1 RRGCPSFS
9 PLPASRRRWTRSLPA
24 LMPRS
29 GTCGMTLSIPAARS
43 LFLAAQGLHQ
53 PPAHAAA
60 ADVLAA
66 IRRMN
71 GLQIDTISVVA
82 RSQYL
87 VLWSRLGSYEPR
99 WLDDLLPQGAVF
111 EYWSHAICFLPIEDF
126 PIYRWR
132 MLERAQGDLYLE
144 AYHPKGKTAV
154 HHALEQIRANRA

>member
-1 RRGCPSFS
+1 
-9 PLPASRRRWTRSLPA
+9 
-24 LMPRS
+24 MI
-29 GTCGMTLSIPAARS
+29 LSVPAARS

-53 PPAHAAA
+53 PRPEGTRPATE

-99 WLDDLLPQGAVF
+99 WLDDLLLQGAVF
-111 EYWSHAICFLPIEDF
+111 EYWSHALCFLPIEDF

-132 MLERAQGDLYLE
+132 MVE
-144 AYHPKGKTAV
+144 
-154 HHALEQIRANRA
+154 